1 MTDELAVAS
10 ATNFVAHGQ
19 HFLDVVNQVAENENQ
34 ESNLVLLLLALADLL
49 AAGSRLGAVSDVLP
63 ELRFEPDD
71 GREPEL
77 EELREKLTQA
87 LKGLDEYVEVIDPIV
102 EPELEAGQITADLV
116 AIASQI
122 IYGMNHYLAGQ
133 ITEAAWWWQYSYF
146 SDWADRAV
154 VALRVVQRLLIH
166 ARLDIPAD
174 VVQDAQFEALHSG
187 ILNLD

>member
-19 HFLDVVNQVAENENQ
+19 HFLDVVNQVAGE
-34 ESNLVLLLLALADLL
+34 
-49 AAGSRLGAVSDVLP
+49 
-63 ELRFEPDD
+63 
-71 GREPEL
+71 
-77 EELREKLTQA
+77 
-87 LKGLDEYVEVIDPIV
+87 
-102 EPELEAGQITADLV
+102 
-116 AIASQI
+116 
-122 IYGMNHYLAGQ
+122 NHYLAGQ

-154 VALRVVQRLLIH
+154 VALRVVQRFLIH

-174 VVQDAQFEALHSG
+174 VVQEAQFEALHSE